1 MAQDLKFDSVE
12 DLVAS
17 VGYGQVTARR
27 VLNRL
32 YAVMHPE
39 NVGTQSLQ
47 PVPAKEVKG
56 DSGRK
61 KDGVSISGIDGV
73 LMRFAQC
80 CNPVPGDAIVG
91 YISRGVGITVH
102 RRDCPNVANMEM
114 ERLIN
119 VYWDGEEEKPYEA
132 GIFVIAK
139 NEQGALANIAQA
151 IARNGVNISGLSMNS
166 TLDGRAKMKF
176 QVEVRNATQLYK
188 LIEDVRAMPSVLE
201 VIRES
206 ESDDL

>member
-1 MAQDLKFDSVE
+1 
-12 DLVAS
+12 
-17 VGYGQVTARR
+17 
-27 VLNRL
+27 
-32 YAVMHPE
+32 
-39 NVGTQSLQ
+39 
-47 PVPAKEVKG
+47 
-56 DSGRK
+56 
-61 KDGVSISGIDGV
+61 
-73 LMRFAQC
+73 
-80 CNPVPGDAIVG
+80 
-91 YISRGVGITVH
+91 
-102 RRDCPNVANMEM
+102 MEM

-139 NEQGALANIAQA
+139 NEQGVLANIAQA

>member
-1 MAQDLKFDSVE
+1 ESVT
-12 DLVAS
+12 VA
-17 VGYGQVTARR
+17 
-27 VLNRL
+27 
-32 YAVMHPE
+32 PI
-39 NVGTQSLQ
+39 
-47 PVPAKEVKG
+47 VPKETKEEAP
-56 DSGRK
+56 RK
-61 KDGVSISGIDGV
+61 KDGVSISGVDGV

-102 RRDCPNVANMEM
+102 RQDCPNVTNMEI

-139 NEQGALANIAQA
+139 NERGVLAHTAQA
-151 IARNGVNISGLSMNS
+151 IAKNEVNISGLVMD
-166 TLDGRAKMKF
+166 TTVDGKAKLKF
-176 QVEVRNATQLYK
+176 TVEVRNATQLYK
-188 LIEDVRAMPSVLE
+188 LIEDIRAMPAILE

-206 ESDDL
+206 ENDDL